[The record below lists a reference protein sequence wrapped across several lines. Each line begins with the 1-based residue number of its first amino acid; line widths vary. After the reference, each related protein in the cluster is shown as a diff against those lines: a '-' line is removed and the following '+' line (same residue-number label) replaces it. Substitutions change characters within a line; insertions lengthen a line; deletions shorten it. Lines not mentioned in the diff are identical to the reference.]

1 MTKLHGLFT
10 GNRDSLS
17 LKEGQSTVNEWMKL
31 WNEWMF
37 LFLLLNSDF
46 HNVNDDY
53 DAVDDELIV
62 TFTRIAEEKKRN
74 SFYFYV
80 NLFFST

>member
-1 MTKLHGLFT
+1 
-10 GNRDSLS
+10 
-17 LKEGQSTVNEWMKL
+17 
-31 WNEWMF
+31 MF

-53 DAVDDELIV
+53 DAFDDELIV

-80 NLFFST
+80 NLFFKLKYYFNLANYQLLNFFESQGHLKTRSMIKCFSLFI